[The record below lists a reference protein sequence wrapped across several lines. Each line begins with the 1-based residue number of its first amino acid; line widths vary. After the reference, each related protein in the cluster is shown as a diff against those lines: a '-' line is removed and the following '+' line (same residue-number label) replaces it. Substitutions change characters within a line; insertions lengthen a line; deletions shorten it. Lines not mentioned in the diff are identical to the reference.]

1 MIIKI
6 NGADFSQNNLGKV
19 VVTTELAPFT
29 KAAIAAS
36 GNDSLTLTQKVML
49 NDLFL
54 KMGVDGSNDVMSK
67 IHRLY
72 LPIIAGDVSHALINY
87 KDSSFVND
95 MVLDSSHW
103 TLRSNGLVGIAPGQ
117 NITLVESNPIMQDN
131 FFELFLRT
139 ELVTYGVG
147 DTSYAMVLRGKT
159 NTNAFLGLNQQS
171 VSNDTMCALSSYGA
185 EWGSW
190 DKRTD
195 AIKTSGVNSASTY
208 NDVLKRGVYTHE
220 DTPKTTNVDMSGET
234 SQDLYVL
241 GLNSTNTTKPYGVLM
256 LGEALDSQ
264 DFLNIANAVD
274 NLYSSFVNA

>member
-6 NGADFSQNNLGKV
+6 NGADFSKNNLGKV
-19 VVTTELAPFT
+19 VVTTELDPFT

-36 GNDSLTLTQKVML
+36 GNNSLTLTQKVML

-54 KMGVDGSNDVMSK
+54 KMGVDGSNNVMSK

-95 MVLDSSHW
+95 MALDNSHW

-117 NITLVESNPIMQDN
+117 KINLVESNPIMQDN
-131 FFELFLRT
+131 FFELFLKT
-139 ELVTYGVG
+139 ELVTKDV
-147 DTSYAMVLRGKT
+147 DDSSYAMALRGIT
-159 NTNAFLGLNQQS
+159 NTGNFLGLTQRS
-171 VSNDTMCALSSYGA
+171 VSNNKICTLGSYGA
-185 EWGSW
+185 DWGDW
-190 DKRTD
+190 NKATD
-195 AIKTSGVNSASTY
+195 AIKASGVNSASTY

-220 DTPKTTNVDMSGET
+220 DTAKTTTIDMSTET
-234 SQDLYVL
+234 SQTLYVL
-241 GLNSTNTTKPYGVLM
+241 GLNTTNTTKPYGVLM

>member
-6 NGADFSQNNLGKV
+6 NGADFSLNNLGQV
-19 VVTTELAPFT
+19 VVTTELDPFT

-36 GNDSLTLTQKVML
+36 GNNSLTLQQKVML

-54 KMGVDGSNDVMSK
+54 KMGVDGSNNVMSK
-67 IHRLY
+67 IHKLY
-72 LPIIAGDVSHALINY
+72 LPIIAEDVSHALINY
-87 KDSSFVND
+87 KDTNFVND
-95 MVLDSSHW
+95 EVLDSSHW
-103 TLRSNGLVGIAPGQ
+103 TLRSNGLVGIASGQ
-117 NITLVESNPIMQDN
+117 DINLTENNPIMQDN

-139 ELVTYGVG
+139 ELVTHGVG

-171 VSNDTMCALSSYGA
+171 VSNDTMCALGSYGA
-185 EWGSW
+185 DWGNW
-190 DKRTD
+190 EKITD
-195 AIKTSGVNSASTY
+195 EIKSSGVNSASTY

-220 DTPKTTNVDMSGET
+220 DTPKTTTVDMSGET
-234 SQDLYVL
+234 SQTLYVL

-256 LGEALDSQ
+256 LGEAIDSQ

>member
-6 NGADFSQNNLGKV
+6 NGADFSQNNLGQV

-72 LPIIAGDVSHALINY
+72 LPIIAGDISHALINY
-87 KDSSFVND
+87 KDTNFVND
-95 MVLDSSHW
+95 KVLDSSHW
-103 TLRSNGLVGIAPGQ
+103 TLRSNGLVGIASGQ
-117 NITLVESNPIMQDN
+117 NINLTENNPIMQDN

-139 ELVTYGVG
+139 ELVTPGVG

-159 NTNAFLGLNQQS
+159 NTNAFLGLQQAS
-171 VSNDTMCALSSYGA
+171 QSSDSICSLGSYGA
-185 EWGSW
+185 DWGNW
-190 DKRTD
+190 GKTTD
-195 AIKTSGVNSASTY
+195 AIKASGVNSASTY
-208 NDVLKRGVYTHE
+208 NDILKRGVYTHE
-220 DTPKTTNVDMSGET
+220 DTPKTTTVDMSTET
-234 SQDLYVL
+234 SQTLYVL
-241 GLNSTNTTKPYGVLM
+241 GFNNANTTKPYGVLM
-256 LGEALDSQ
+256 LGEALVSQ

-274 NLYSSFVNA
+274 NLYSSFANA

>member
-19 VVTTELAPFT
+19 VVTTELDPFT

-36 GNDSLTLTQKVML
+36 GNNSLTLQQKVML
-49 NDLFL
+49 NELFL
-54 KMGVDGSNDVMSK
+54 KMGVDGSNNVMSK

-117 NITLVESNPIMQDN
+117 NINPVESNPIMQDN

-139 ELVTYGVG
+139 ELVTFGVD

-171 VSNDTMCALSSYGA
+171 VSNNTLCALSSYGA
-185 EWGSW
+185 EWGNW
-190 DKRTD
+190 DKKTD

>member
-6 NGADFSQNNLGKV
+6 NGADFSQNNLGQV
-19 VVTTELAPFT
+19 LVTTELAPFT

-72 LPIIAGDVSHALINY
+72 LPIIAGDISHALINY
-87 KDSSFVND
+87 KDTNFVND
-95 MVLDSSHW
+95 KVLDSSHW
-103 TLRSNGLVGIAPGQ
+103 TLRSNGLVGIASGQ
-117 NITLVESNPIMQDN
+117 NINLTENNPIMQDN

-139 ELVTYGVG
+139 ELVTPGVG

-159 NTNAFLGLNQQS
+159 NTNAFLGLQQAS
-171 VSNDTMCALSSYGA
+171 QSSDSICSLGSYGA
-185 EWGSW
+185 DWGNW
-190 DKRTD
+190 GKTTD
-195 AIKTSGVNSASTY
+195 AIKASGVNSASTY
-208 NDVLKRGVYTHE
+208 NDILKRGVYTHE
-220 DTPKTTNVDMSGET
+220 DTPKTTTVDMSTET
-234 SQDLYVL
+234 SQTLYVL
-241 GLNSTNTTKPYGVLM
+241 GFNNANTTKPYGVLM
-256 LGEALDSQ
+256 LGEALVSQ

-274 NLYSSFVNA
+274 NLYSSFANA

>member
-19 VVTTELAPFT
+19 VVTTELNPFT
-29 KAAIAAS
+29 KAAITAS

-54 KMGVDGSNDVMSK
+54 KMGVDGSNNVMSK

-87 KDSSFVND
+87 KDTNFVND
-95 MVLDSSHW
+95 KVLDSSHW
-103 TLRSNGLVGIAPGQ
+103 TLRSNGLVGVTPGQ
-117 NITLVESNPIMQDN
+117 NIDLTESKPIMQDN
-131 FFELFLRT
+131 FFGLFLRT
-139 ELVTYGVG
+139 ELVTLGV
-147 DTSYAMVLRGKT
+147 DDSSYAMVLRGKT
-159 NTNAFLGLNQQS
+159 NTNAFLGLKQQS
-171 VSNDTMCALSSYGA
+171 ASSNTICSLSEYGA
-185 EWGSW
+185 HWGDW
-190 DKRTD
+190 AKTTD
-195 AIKTSGVNSASTY
+195 AIKASGVNSASNY
-208 NDVLKRGVYTHE
+208 NDAIKRGVYTHE
-220 DTPKTTNVDMSGET
+220 DTPKTTTVDMSTET
-234 SQDLYVL
+234 SQTLYVL
-241 GLNSTNTTKPYGVLM
+241 GLDSTNTTKPYGVLM